1 MFMHLTNYAIQNK
14 SEAFAQNCDLEDD
27 SAHKRSLTSILQL
40 MEQTEQGFS
49 GKEMMLKIEDI
60 VVKTVIA
67 GQPALQHAY
76 RSCQPEDFENSLS
89 F

>member
-1 MFMHLTNYAIQNK
+1 
-14 SEAFAQNCDLEDD
+14 
-27 SAHKRSLTSILQL
+27 
-40 MEQTEQGFS
+40 
-49 GKEMMLKIEDI
+49 MMLKIEDI